1 MDELERIKQLA
12 GVNEYKGY
20 TEYTLENI
28 SDAAAKN
35 VKQMKSK
42 NIRPGDKEWF
52 ELWFSL
58 PKMTGENMPN
68 GLRGRTRK

>member
-1 MDELERIKQLA
+1 MDELAEIIKLA

-28 SDAAAKN
+28 SDAAQSN

-42 NIRPGDKEWF
+42 NIKPGDKEWF
-52 ELWFSL
+52 ELWFGL
-58 PKMTGENMPN
+58 PKMTGENMPA
-68 GLRGRTRK
+68 GFRGRKK

>member
-1 MDELERIKQLA
+1 
-12 GVNEYKGY
+12 
-20 TEYTLENI
+20 
-28 SDAAAKN
+28 
-35 VKQMKSK
+35 MKSK

-58 PKMTGENMPN
+58 PKMTKEGGGAVNTPQ

>member
-1 MDELERIKQLA
+1 
-12 GVNEYKGY
+12 
-20 TEYTLENI
+20 
-28 SDAAAKN
+28 
-35 VKQMKSK
+35 MKSK

-58 PKMTGENMPN
+58 PKMTGENMPK